1 MGSWFS
7 RAYES
12 REKQLE
18 EEIENEIEI
27 VLEQWVFLH
36 KSPMDCALITIERVL
51 GSFGFKLDAG

>member
-1 MGSWFS
+1 MS
-7 RAYES
+7 AYTYFP
-12 REKQLE
+12 QLE

-51 GSFGFKLDAG
+51 GGFGFKLDTG